1 MKKINILIFIFVLV
15 ISLAACSSEDLV
27 LENEVDGNN
36 SDDTTVLLDSVPER
50 KIIYNVTAEFYT
62 TDLEETIIF
71 VENLLME
78 DEWFDQE
85 NIYSSSAFFVFRVKT
100 ARLDAFVNQIKD
112 EFTLT
117 SYSKTATDISLSYQD
132 TANEILR
139 YQEERARLIVLYE
152 SASLSDMI
160 TINTRISQIDIQLG
174 ELIGTLNEFDS
185 LVDYSRVELRIRSS
199 HVSSKLSF
207 GVRLINGFVDGFFSL
222 VDFFD
227 GLLVLLVT
235 LIPWAAVMVPS
246 GYGIYVLI
254 RKRNTKLETKR
265 QEKKAKQEIKQ
276 K

>member
-1 MKKINILIFIFVLV
+1 MKKINILISIFVLV
-15 ISLAACSSEDLV
+15 MSLAACSSKDLV
-27 LENEVDGNN
+27 LENEVGGDDSG
-36 SDDTTVLLDSVPER
+36 DTTVLLDSVPER

-62 TDLEETIIF
+62 TDLEEAIIF
-71 VENLLME
+71 VEDLLLE

-85 NIYSSSAFFVFRVKT
+85 NIYTSSAFFVFRVKT
-100 ARLDAFVNQIKD
+100 DRLDAFVNQIKN

-117 SYSKTATDISLSYQD
+117 SYSKTATDISLNYQD
-132 TANEILR
+132 TANKILG
-139 YQEERARLIVLYE
+139 YQEERARLIILYE
-152 SASLSDMI
+152 SASLTDMI

-207 GVRLINGFVDGFFSL
+207 GARLINGFVDGFFSL

-235 LIPWAAVMVPS
+235 LIPWAVVLVPS
-246 GYGIYVLI
+246 GYGIYILV
-254 RKRNTKLETKR
+254 RKRNIKLEKKR
-265 QEKKAKQEIKQ
+265 QEKKAQQENK
-276 K
+276 

>member
-1 MKKINILIFIFVLV
+1 MKKINILIFIFILV
-15 ISLAACSSEDLV
+15 MSLAACSSNKLE
-27 LENEVDGNN
+27 LENEAGGDDSG
-36 SDDTTVLLDSVPER
+36 DTTILLDSVPER

-62 TDLEETIIF
+62 TDLDETIIF
-71 VENLLME
+71 VEDLLLE

-85 NIYSSSAFFVFRVKT
+85 NIYTSSAFFVFRVKT
-100 ARLDAFVNQIKD
+100 DRLDAFVNQIKN

-117 SYSKTATDISLSYQD
+117 SYSKTATDISLNYQD
-132 TANEILR
+132 TANKILG

-152 SASLSDMI
+152 SASLTDMI

-199 HVSSKLSF
+199 YISSKLSF
-207 GVRLINGFVDGFFSL
+207 GARLINGFVDGFFSL

-235 LIPWAAVMVPS
+235 LIPWAVVLVPS
-246 GYGIYVLI
+246 GYGIYVLV
-254 RKRNTKLETKR
+254 RKRNIKLEKKR
-265 QEKKAKQEIKQ
+265 QEKKAQQENK
-276 K
+276 